1 MFKIVQISDEY
12 FWGFKE
18 EVDINNFSSFEEL
31 AMYMK
36 KELIGFLRENNLLN
50 LAEKAEKLKL
60 HNHKFYDY
68 MDIYDTKDDII
79 YLCGGCVY

>member
-1 MFKIVQISDEY
+1 MFKTIQISDEY

-31 AMYMK
+31 AIYMK
-36 KELIGFLRENNLLN
+36 KELIGFLRANNLLN
-50 LAEKAEKLKL
+50 LADKAEKLKL
-60 HNHKFYDY
+60 HNHKFLDY

-79 YLCGGCVY
+79 YLCGGC